1 MYFHPKRIR
10 LKTNYILIDF
20 ENVQPKNLELLKDHD
35 FKVMVFVGASQINIP
50 IELAAELQRFGTNG
64 GYIRINGNGKNAL
77 DFHIAYYIGKISESD
92 KDAYFH
98 IISKDSGFDPLIRHL
113 KDKKIFAHRVKDL
126 SEIPLLQISNSSTLE
141 ERVTAIVKNLTNK
154 GTSRPRKTTTL
165 GNTINSLFQKTL
177 EEPEIMQIIQ
187 EMKKRKLI
195 SIENENIS
203 YKPPI
208 SQP

>member
-20 ENVQPKNLELLKDHD
+20 ENVQPKNLELLKDID
-35 FKVMVFVGASQINIP
+35 FKVMVFVGASQNNIP

-113 KDKKIFAHRVKDL
+113 KDKKIFAHRANDL

-141 ERVTAIVKNLTNK
+141 ERVTAIVKNLINK

-177 EEPEIMQIIQ
+177 AEAEIMQIIQ